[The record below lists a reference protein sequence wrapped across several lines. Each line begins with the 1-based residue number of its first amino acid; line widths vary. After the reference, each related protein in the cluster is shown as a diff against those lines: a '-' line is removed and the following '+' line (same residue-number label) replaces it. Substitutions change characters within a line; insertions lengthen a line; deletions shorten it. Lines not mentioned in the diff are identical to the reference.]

1 MALAIMMLRGAN
13 LLVLDEPTNHLDV
26 ESIEV
31 LEEAIEEYDG
41 TVILVSHDRALLRAL
56 VTRVWVLHNQHITDF
71 TGTFE
76 EWETAST
83 ERAHAARVEAAE
95 EAQLRKLH
103 ERQKTASRA
112 APAESEERSAK
123 SSRKAVEESEKE
135 AERREARVLELTAA
149 LEDPALYSTPDGVQR
164 AKKLGV
170 ELDKAQRALDDA
182 LRSWEDAVAKADK
195 GTARARR

>member
-1 MALAIMMLRGAN
+1 
-13 LLVLDEPTNHLDV
+13 VLDEPTNHLDV

-56 VTRVWVLHNQHITDF
+56 VTRVWVLHNERITDF
-71 TGTFE
+71 AGTFE

-95 EAQLRKLH
+95 DAQLRKLH

-112 APAESEERSAK
+112 APAASEERAAK
-123 SSRKAVEESEKE
+123 SSRKAVEESERE
-135 AERREARVLELTAA
+135 AERREATVLELTAA
-149 LEDPALYSTPDGVQR
+149 LEDPQLYATSDGVQR

-170 ELDKAQRALDDA
+170 ELDKAKRALDEA
-182 LRSWEDAVAKADK
+182 LRAWELAVNEADK
-195 GTARARR
+195 GGAKARR